1 MKAQVEKDASNDE
14 AAHDKYMCWCKTNE
28 EAKTHAIAEAERHIE
43 DLTALLEELT
53 ATESRLKTEIA
64 ALAQDIADDQDAL
77 ATAQAAREKEF
88 VAFQAEETD
97 LKETRGLLIE
107 AVQTLSKVQLLQKQG
122 SGWSAEASHAKT
134 ALLQLRGKV
143 ALRSHPTFQSLMKRD
158 LFEVLGSFAESFPTS
173 AFLPKKSAAFVE
185 RRGSLLPWEKT
196 DEQVGMESKPTEL
209 TGAAANSKSYN
220 SRSGRIL
227 GILTE
232 MSDETARDLGE
243 AQRNDF
249 RAEVSFQQLR
259 AAKLGEIA
267 VAQKQKKRKEANLAD
282 TLSQAAESKEDLE
295 ATQEALAADQS
306 FLANMLKDCS
316 FEDDEY
322 SKRKEIR
329 SKELVAIS
337 ETIRIL
343 TEDDAR
349 GLYAKTI
356 SFLQTHELTGQSSL
370 DHRADR
376 AMQRLAVV
384 ARKHKNWALVSL
396 AVRVRLD
403 AFTKVKE
410 AMDKMLAELAK
421 QQKEEYA
428 KWESC
433 KSNIDETEDSIKV
446 GEQKKEDLDE
456 KHKFIVG
463 TIETLSREITALK
476 QEEEEME
483 VSLKE
488 AGEQRKE
495 QNQVYQ
501 TSVVDQRATANILNK
516 ALARLKQFYQT
527 KSLLQL
533 EHRQPENQPGR
544 AVAPPPPKGRDYA
557 KSGGA
562 GGVIQLLMK
571 IIQDCEVEETEL
583 NVDEQHAQTLYGEF
597 VAATTATIEAD
608 RAAIEE
614 KSIRK
619 GETKGA
625 KSDTEEEQLAN
636 DDQLAK
642 LRDLLKAHHLECDYL
657 IKYFDIRQQAR
668 QEEMDSIE
676 DAKAVLSGADFSP

>member
-28 EAKTHAIAEAERHIE
+28 EAKTQAIADAERHIE

-64 ALAQDIADDQDAL
+64 GLAQDIADDQDAL
-77 ATAQAAREKEF
+77 ATAQATREKEF
-88 VAFQAEETD
+88 VAFQAEEAD

-122 SGWSAEASHAKT
+122 NGWQAEASHAKT
-134 ALLQLRGKV
+134 ALLQLQGKV
-143 ALRSHPTFQSLMKRD
+143 VQRSHPNFQSLMKRD
-158 LFEVLGSFAESFPTS
+158 LFKVLGSLAESFPTS
-173 AFLPKKSAAFVE
+173 AFLPKKNAAFVE
-185 RRGSLLPWEKT
+185 SKGSLLPWEKT
-196 DEQVGMESKPTEL
+196 DEQVGMEAKPNEL
-209 TGAAANSKSYN
+209 EGAAANSKSYN

-227 GILTE
+227 GLLAE

-282 TLSQAAESKEDLE
+282 TLSKAAESREDLE
-295 ATQEALAADQS
+295 VTQEALAADQS

-322 SKRKEIR
+322 SKRKDIR

-376 AMQRLAVV
+376 AMQRLAAV

-403 AFTKVKE
+403 AFAKVRE

-421 QQKEEYA
+421 QQKEEYE
-428 KWESC
+428 KWEAC
-433 KSNIDETEDSIKV
+433 KTDIDKSEDDIKV
-446 GEQKKEDLDE
+446 GMETKEDLDE
-456 KHKFIVG
+456 KHKFLVG
-463 TIETLSREITALK
+463 SIETLNHEIKALQ
-476 QEEEEME
+476 QEEGEME

-501 TSVVDQRATANILNK
+501 TSVVDQRATTNILNK
-516 ALARLKQFYQT
+516 ALTRLKAFY
-527 KSLLQL
+527 
-533 EHRQPENQPGR
+533 
-544 AVAPPPPKGRDYA
+544 
-557 KSGGA
+557 
-562 GGVIQLLMK
+562 
-571 IIQDCEVEETEL
+571 
-583 NVDEQHAQTLYGEF
+583 
-597 VAATTATIEAD
+597 
-608 RAAIEE
+608 
-614 KSIRK
+614 
-619 GETKGA
+619 
-625 KSDTEEEQLAN
+625 
-636 DDQLAK
+636 
-642 LRDLLKAHHLECDYL
+642 
-657 IKYFDIRQQAR
+657 
-668 QEEMDSIE
+668 
-676 DAKAVLSGADFSP
+676 

>member
-14 AAHDKYMCWCKTNE
+14 SAHDKYMCWCKTNE
-28 EAKTHAIAEAERHIE
+28 EAKTQAITDAERHIE

-64 ALAQDIADDQDAL
+64 GLAQDIADDQDAL

-196 DEQVGMESKPTEL
+196 DEQVGLESKPTEL

-267 VAQKQKKRKEANLAD
+267 VAQKQKKRKEATLAD
-282 TLSQAAESKEDLE
+282 TLAKAAESKEDLE

-322 SKRKEIR
+322 SKRKAIR
-329 SKELVAIS
+329 SKEIVAIS

-356 SFLQTHELTGQSSL
+356 SFLQTRELTGQAGL
-370 DHRADR
+370 DRRADR
-376 AMQRLAVV
+376 AMQRIAAV

-446 GEQKKEDLDE
+446 GEQVKEDLDE
-456 KHKFIVG
+456 KHKFLVG
-463 TIETLSREITALK
+463 SIETLNHEIKALQ
-476 QEEEEME
+476 QEEGEME

-495 QNQVYQ
+495 QNQVFQ
-501 TSVVDQRATANILNK
+501 TSVVDQRATTNILNK
-516 ALARLKQFYQT
+516 ALTRLKAFYT
-527 KSLLQL
+527 PELLQAAD
-533 EHRQPENQPGR
+533 HPDNTPGR
-544 AVAPPPPKGRDYA
+544 AVAPPPPKGRAYS
-557 KSGGA
+557 KSAGA
-562 GGVIQLLMK
+562 GGVIQLLMMVIK
-571 IIQDCEVEETEL
+571 NSETEEKQL
-583 NVDEQHAQTLYGEF
+583 ELDEQRSQQLYSEF
-597 VAATTATIEAD
+597 VSSTTAAIEAD

-614 KSIRK
+614 KSVRRAK
-619 GETKGA
+619 LMSV
-625 KSDTEEEQLAN
+625 KSDTEAEQLAN
-636 DDQLAK
+636 DGELTR
-642 LRDLLKAHHLECDYL
+642 LGDLLKAHHLECDYIL
-657 IKYFDIRQQAR
+657 KYFDVRQQAR
-668 QEEMDSIE
+668 AEEIDAIT
-676 DAKAVLSGADFSP
+676 DAKAVLSGANFGK

>member
-1 MKAQVEKDASNDE
+1 MESKP
-14 AAHDKYMCWCKTNE
+14 NE
-28 EAKTHAIAEAERHIE
+28 
-43 DLTALLEELT
+43 LEG
-53 ATESRLKTEIA
+53 
-64 ALAQDIADDQDAL
+64 
-77 ATAQAAREKEF
+77 
-88 VAFQAEETD
+88 V
-97 LKETRGLLIE
+97 
-107 AVQTLSKVQLLQKQG
+107 
-122 SGWSAEASHAKT
+122 
-134 ALLQLRGKV
+134 
-143 ALRSHPTFQSLMKRD
+143 
-158 LFEVLGSFAESFPTS
+158 AESFPTS

-196 DEQVGMESKPTEL
+196 DEQVGMESKPNEL
-209 TGAAANSKSYN
+209 EGAAANSKSYN

-227 GILTE
+227 GLLDE
-232 MSDETARDLGE
+232 MKDETSRDLGE

-267 VAQKQKKRKEANLAD
+267 VAQKQKKRKENNLAD
-282 TLSQAAESKEDLE
+282 TLAKAAESKEDLE
-295 ATQEALAADQS
+295 ATQEALAADQA

-316 FEDDEY
+316 FEDEEY
-322 SKRKEIR
+322 GKRKEIR

-337 ETIRIL
+337 ETIKIL

-356 SFLQTHELTGQSSL
+356 SFLQTHELTGQASL
-370 DHRADR
+370 DHQADR
-376 AMQRLAVV
+376 AMQRIAAV

-396 AVRVRLD
+396 AVRMRLD

-421 QQKEEYA
+421 QQKTEYA
-428 KWESC
+428 KWETC
-433 KSNIDETEDSIKV
+433 NANIDQTEDDIKV
-446 GEQKKEDLDE
+446 GEQTKEDLDA
-456 KHKFIVG
+456 KHKALVNLIDSL
-463 TIETLSREITALK
+463 TRDIKALK
-476 QEEEEME
+476 QEEADME

-488 AGEQRKE
+488 AGEQRKQ

-501 TSVVDQRATANILNK
+501 TSVMDQRATANILNK
-516 ALARLKQFYQT
+516 ALARLKQFYDT
-527 KSLLQL
+527 KSLLQVD
-533 EHRQPENQPGR
+533 HRQPANQPGR
-544 AVAPPPPKGRDYA
+544 AVAAPPPKGRDYA

-571 IIQDCEVEETEL
+571 IIQDCEVEEQEL
-583 NVDEQHAQTLYGEF
+583 NLDEQHAQKLYAEF
-597 VAATTATIEAD
+597 VAATTAAIEAD

-619 GETKGA
+619 GEAKGA
-625 KSDTEEEQLAN
+625 KSDTEDEQLAN

-642 LRDLLKAHHLECDYL
+642 QRDLLKAHHAECDYL
-657 IKYFDIRQQAR
+657 LMYFDIRQQAR

-676 DAKAVLSGADFSP
+676 DAKAVLSGADFSA